1 MSRALGGGRRAAPV
15 LRAGSSAGPR
25 AEPRTGNRNHG
36 PSRILFSGYAPVHFV
51 CFQPLYQRLRR
62 LKGVEVF
69 FSGGRDSDPVTG
81 TPGLT
86 ARQLYAPFHIAP
98 ARVLTL
104 EQIRTRKF
112 DLVLCAH
119 VSGYFPEEEKERIQL
134 FHGVS
139 FRNMAVRRDVLV
151 YDRLFLV
158 GPYMRRLFTDKQLLR
173 DSDPR
178 LVNIGFPKL
187 DRLVDGT
194 LDRRAI
200 LNRLGFSG
208 RRPVVLY
215 APTGQK
221 DNSLEH
227 TGEAVLE
234 RLRATGKYD
243 ILVKLHDHPRDR
255 VTDWPARLR
264 PLLDRH
270 TRLVTDYDVVPY
282 LFVADLLI
290 SDASSVSNEYAL
302 LNRPMVFLDVPQ
314 LLDSMKKKGV
324 ALDLDTWGRKGG
336 VTTRWPDE
344 AVEAVGWSLAH
355 PRSGSDVRWEMA
367 RDLFFNPGQATA
379 AALGWIQRRLGST
392 LGG

>member
-1 MSRALGGGRRAAPV
+1 MKHSRNGTR
-15 LRAGSSAGPR
+15 
-25 AEPRTGNRNHG
+25 
-36 PSRILFSGYAPVHFV
+36 RILFAGYAPVHFV
-51 CFQPLYQRLRR
+51 CFQSLYRRLSR

-69 FSGGRDSDPVTG
+69 LSGGREADPVTG
-81 TPGLT
+81 YHAMK
-86 ARQLYAPFHIAP
+86 ARELYAPFRIP
-98 ARVLTL
+98 RNRVLEL
-104 EQIRTRKF
+104 EQIRSRSF
-112 DLVLCAH
+112 DLVFCAH
-119 VSGYFPEEEKERIQL
+119 VSGYFPKEDKERVQL

-158 GPYMRRLFTDKQLLR
+158 GPYMRRLFTDQQLLR
-173 DSDPR
+173 DTDSR

-187 DRLVDGT
+187 DRLVDGS
-194 LDRRAI
+194 LDRKAI
-200 LNRLGFSG
+200 LDRLGLSG

-234 RLRATGKYD
+234 RLKRTGKYD
-243 ILVKLHDHPRDR
+243 ILIKLHDHPRDR
-255 VTDWPARLR
+255 TTDWPRRLK

-270 TRLVTDYDVVPY
+270 TKLVTDYDVVPY

-302 LNRPMVFLDVPQ
+302 MNRPMVFLDVP
-314 LLDSMKKKGV
+314 LLLAGMEKKGV

-344 AVEAVGWSLAH
+344 AVEAVAWSLAH
-355 PRSGSDVRWEMA
+355 PNHGADVRKAMA
-367 RDLFFNPGQATA
+367 RDLFYNPGRATEVA
-379 AALGWIQRRLGST
+379 VQWVEQRLQLNGNGANGAG
-392 LGG
+392 LVAH

>member
-1 MSRALGGGRRAAPV
+1 MKRATR
-15 LRAGSSAGPR
+15 GP
-25 AEPRTGNRNHG
+25 A
-36 PSRILFSGYAPVHFV
+36 RILFTGYAPVHFV
-51 CFQPLYQRLRR
+51 CFKPVYERLRR
-62 LKGVEVF
+62 LRGVEVF
-69 FSGGRDSDPVTG
+69 LSGGREADPVTG
-81 TPGLT
+81 APGMTAKRLYTPFRL
-86 ARQLYAPFHIAP
+86 PS
-98 ARVLTL
+98 ARVVTL
-104 EQIRTRKF
+104 AEARKRSF

-119 VSGYFPEEEKERIQL
+119 VSGYFPREDKERIQL

-158 GPYMRRLFTDKQLLR
+158 GPYMRRLFTEQQLLR
-173 DSDPR
+173 EGDPR

-187 DRLVDGT
+187 DRLVNGT

-255 VTDWPARLR
+255 VTDWPARLK

-270 TRLVTDYDVVPY
+270 TKLVADYDIVPY

-314 LLDSMKKKGV
+314 LLDNMRRKGV
-324 ALDLDTWGRKGG
+324 SLDLDTWGRKGG

-344 AVEAVGWSLAH
+344 AVEAVAWSLAH
-355 PRSGSDVRWEMA
+355 RARGSRVRRAMV
-367 RDLFFNPGQATA
+367 RDLFFNPGRATDA
-379 AALGWIQRRLGST
+379 AVQWIQRRLA
-392 LGG
+392 LAPAA